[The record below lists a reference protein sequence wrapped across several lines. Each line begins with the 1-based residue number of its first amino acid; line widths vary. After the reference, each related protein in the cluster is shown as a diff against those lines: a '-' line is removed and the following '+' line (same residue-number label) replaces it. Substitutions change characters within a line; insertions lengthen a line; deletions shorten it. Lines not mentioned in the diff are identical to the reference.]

1 MPTLHDLQSR
11 FATAIIDGDT
21 AAVNGLIAEDDPGAA
36 ARLGIYVNHFRVTL
50 IDTLAATFP
59 VVQALVGA
67 TFFRAA
73 ARRYV
78 RETPPAQ
85 PCLFAYG
92 DGFPAFLERL
102 TEARALVYL
111 ADVARLEWAIN
122 EVWHAP
128 DDPAVTVENL
138 GLFAGHAVQPG
149 LGLHPSCRLISSRFP
164 VDRIW
169 QVHQE
174 TCGVREAINL
184 EAGEARLLVH
194 RRQDEVGWI
203 DLPPAEF
210 DFVCTLKVSGSLDR
224 ALALARRGDRR
235 FEPTPLLVTLIENG
249 LIASIGSAP
258 TSLGRQMR

>member
-21 AAVNGLIAEDDPGAA
+21 AVATGLVAEDAPGAA
-36 ARLGIYVNHFRVTL
+36 ARLGIYLNHFRVTL
-50 IDTLAATFP
+50 IDTLAAVFP
-59 VVQALVGA
+59 VVQALVGDP
-67 TFFRAA
+67 FFQAA

-78 RETPPAQ
+78 RETPPSQ

-92 DGFPAFLERL
+92 DGFPVFLERL
-102 TEARALVYL
+102 PEARTLVYL

-122 EVWHAP
+122 GAWHAP
-128 DDPAVTVENL
+128 DAPAVTEEHL
-138 GLFAGHAVQPG
+138 GAGHIFNGG
-149 LGLHPSCRLISSRFP
+149 LRLHPSCRLIASRFP
-164 VDRIW
+164 VGRIW

-174 TCGVREAINL
+174 ACAEREAINL

-194 RRQDEVGWI
+194 RRQHEVGWI

-210 DFVCTLKVSGSLDR
+210 EFISALNVSGSLDR
-224 ALALARRGDRR
+224 ALTLARRGHRR
-235 FEPTPLLVTLIENG
+235 FEPTPLLIMLIENG

-258 TSLGRQMR
+258 TVLGR